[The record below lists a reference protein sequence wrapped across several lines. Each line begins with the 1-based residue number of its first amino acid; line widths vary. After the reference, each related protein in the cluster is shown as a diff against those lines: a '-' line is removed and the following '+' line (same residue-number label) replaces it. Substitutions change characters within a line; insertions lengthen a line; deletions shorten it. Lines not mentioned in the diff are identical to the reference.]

1 MGRSALGHRVIAI
14 VRRPSDRVAE
24 GEVTHLDRTPLDVE
38 LAFQQH
44 AAYVELLAQHGFEI
58 VWAPELPDHPDG
70 LFVEDALV
78 VIDGQA
84 LLTRPGALSRRTEVE
99 SLVALTE
106 SLALPTTR
114 LIEPG
119 TLDGGDVLVTD
130 RHVFVGRTSRTN
142 DDGIEQLRAFA
153 ATTGR
158 TTIATTVNQC
168 LHLKSAITAL
178 PDGTL
183 QAVRGWVDASVF
195 TAAGYNVRFTHEV
208 SGGDVLCLG
217 QTVVLAADAPETA
230 AALRRNGFVVE
241 TVDVGE
247 LQKIEAGVTCM
258 SVLV

>member
-1 MGRSALGHRVIAI
+1 MGGPALGNRVIAI
-14 VRRPSDRVAE
+14 VRRPSHRVAE
-24 GEVTHLDRTPLDVE
+24 GEVTHLDRSPLDVE

-44 AAYVELLAQHGFEI
+44 AAYVELLVKHCYEL
-58 VWAPELPDHPDG
+58 VWAPELDDHPDG

-114 LIEPG
+114 VHEPG
-119 TLDGGDVLVTD
+119 TIDGGDVLVTD
-130 RHVFVGRTSRTN
+130 RHVFVGHSSRTN
-142 DDGIEQLRAFA
+142 DDGIKQLASFA

-158 TTIATTVNQC
+158 ITIATTVNQC
-168 LHLKSAITAL
+168 LHLKSAITSL

-183 QAVRGWVDASVF
+183 QAVRGWVDPSVF
-195 TAAGYNVRFTHEV
+195 TAAGYAVRFTHEV

-217 QTVVLAADAPETA
+217 QTVVLPGDAPDTA
-230 AALRRNGFVVE
+230 SALRRNGFFVE
-241 TVDVGE
+241 TVEVGE